1 MYLMFTNNTPSQI
14 QIQFKKMPIAE
25 DVDLDTLAT
34 LTAGFSGAEVRVGG
48 VNLDRLDAES
58 GLRHF
63 CIQFH

>member
-1 MYLMFTNNTPSQI
+1 MYLMFTNKTPSQI

-48 VNLDRLDAES
+48 V
-58 GLRHF
+58 
-63 CIQFH
+63 IWIT